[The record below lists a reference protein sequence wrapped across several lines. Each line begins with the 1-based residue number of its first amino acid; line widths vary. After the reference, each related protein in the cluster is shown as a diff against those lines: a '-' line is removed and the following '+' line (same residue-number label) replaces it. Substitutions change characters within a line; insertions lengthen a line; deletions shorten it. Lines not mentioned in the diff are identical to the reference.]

1 MGSEKRASCRTG
13 LRHLSV
19 AVKEVRWYVQRNA
32 GKDNVGRVG
41 LTAAGAVGE
50 IRVWGRE
57 LL

>member
-1 MGSEKRASCRTG
+1 M
-13 LRHLSV
+13 
-19 AVKEVRWYVQRNA
+19 KEVRWYVQRNA